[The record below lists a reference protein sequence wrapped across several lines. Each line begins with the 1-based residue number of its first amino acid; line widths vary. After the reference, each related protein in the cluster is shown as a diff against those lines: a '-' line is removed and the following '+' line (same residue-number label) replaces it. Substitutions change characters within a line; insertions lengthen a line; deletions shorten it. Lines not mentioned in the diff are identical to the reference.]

1 MTLTIAEA
9 LRATIH
15 QEMARDASVFCLGED
30 IAVPGGFG
38 GALLSPL
45 GLEQDF
51 RARMIDTPI
60 SETAIFGMACG
71 AAAMGMRPIA
81 DVQYGDFL
89 FCAMDEIVDQ
99 IAKLRYMSGGQ
110 LTMPLVMRAPVG
122 VTGRGA
128 QHAQN
133 LEPYL
138 LSCPGL
144 KVVAPAT
151 AYDATGLLR
160 SAIRDDDPVLMF
172 EHSCC
177 TAPRERA
184 ARVVRST
191 LPRKSRTRTSRC
203 RAARLPYAERA
214 ATSPWWPAC
223 SCSTSHCRRQRP
235 WRPQASPARCSTLV
249 PCGRWTSRG
258 SSPRRFQPAFLE
270 PVQETPLL
278 CAVRELRHVAHRSD
292 RRTSNVKLST
302 PTCNGS
308 TSEHPVTRRPHPT
321 IRPRSQQ
328 ILGEP
333 QPLSQNTDIPDLQYT
348 AMTAELRNRGL
359 AFAACIGQPDNRIP
373 RRR

>member
-1 MTLTIAEA
+1 MTLAIAEA

-38 GALLSPL
+38 GAFTVTL

-89 FCAMDEIVDQ
+89 FCAMDQIVDQ

-133 LEPYL
+133 LEPYF

-151 AYDATGLLR
+151 AHDAMGLMR

-172 EHSCC
+172 EHKLLYGS
-177 TAPRERA
+177 RERA
-184 ARVVRST
+184 PRVVRST
-191 LPRKSRTRTSRC
+191 LPRKSRTRISRC
-203 RAARLPYAERA
+203 RSARLPYAERA

-223 SCSTSHCRRQRP
+223 SCCTSRCTRQRP
-235 WRPQASPARCSTLV
+235 WRPKASPAR
-249 PCGRWTSRG
+249 
-258 SSPRRFQPAFLE
+258 
-270 PVQETPLL
+270 
-278 CAVRELRHVAHRSD
+278 
-292 RRTSNVKLST
+292 
-302 PTCNGS
+302 
-308 TSEHPVTRRPHPT
+308 
-321 IRPRSQQ
+321 
-328 ILGEP
+328 
-333 QPLSQNTDIPDLQYT
+333 
-348 AMTAELRNRGL
+348 
-359 AFAACIGQPDNRIP
+359 
-373 RRR
+373 